1 MYDSRLRLYA
11 MATTSRGF
19 QCLVG
24 CGTDGHQIDGGPL
37 EPAKL
42 PRQLVMAGAPA
53 KCHLQLPNI
62 WLVQNYSALGS

>member
-1 MYDSRLRLYA
+1 MQWRRRAEAFNVWLD
-11 MATTSRGF
+11 
-19 QCLVG
+19 G
-24 CGTDGHQIDGGPL
+24 CGTDGHQIDEGPL

-42 PRQLVMAGAPA
+42 PRQLVMAGAGA